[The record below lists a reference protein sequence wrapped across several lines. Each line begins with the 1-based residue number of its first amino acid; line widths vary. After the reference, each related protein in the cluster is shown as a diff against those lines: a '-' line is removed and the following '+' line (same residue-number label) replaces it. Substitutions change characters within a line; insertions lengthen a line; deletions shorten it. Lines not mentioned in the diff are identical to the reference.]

1 MNEKNKFVKAIK
13 HPEWLFGVILR
24 RLFAKV
30 LDDKTFIKLEYF
42 SGMRKFPNLD
52 NPTTYNEK
60 LIWLNLHDK
69 HDETGQVSVP
79 GRVRRFASGLCGEL
93 VSIND

>member
-13 HPEWLFGVILR
+13 HPEWLFEGCLQKC
-24 RLFAKV
+24 F
-30 LDDKTFIKLEYF
+30 KTFIKLEYF

>member
-30 LDDKTFIKLEYF
+30 LDDKTFIKLDYF
-42 SGMRKFPNLD
+42 SGMRKFPNID

-60 LIWLNLHDK
+60 LIWLKLHDK
-69 HDETGQVSVP
+69 HDEYAQLVDKYKAKEF
-79 GRVRRFASGLCGEL
+79 VRK
-93 VSIND
+93 